1 MENEIICSSKLNIKL
16 HTKPEIKKYTI
27 HIGAY
32 ATEVKR
38 ETNPYAVRQK
48 WKRRENGE
56 RWKYCFYYPSFKDSS
71 TVMADISDFNV
82 TL

>member
-1 MENEIICSSKLNIKL
+1 MRFIIWRMKLYALPNQTSSYALSQRK
-16 HTKPEIKKYTI
+16 KKYTI

-38 ETNPYAVRQK
+38 ETNSYAVRQK

-56 RWKYCFYYPSFKDSS
+56 R
-71 TVMADISDFNV
+71 
-82 TL
+82 

>member
-56 RWKYCFYYPSFKDSS
+56 R
-71 TVMADISDFNV
+71 
-82 TL
+82 